1 MPSSPSLSP
10 ARISALRYSAV
21 FGVLLVLASCGG
33 KKKQAKYN
41 PPPPPPPSQN
51 YPPPQSKP
59 DTTQTARNSQKPTTT
74 RKPSANSLYTQ
85 EGFASWYGPGFH
97 NRRASNGEIYDM
109 NAMTAAH
116 RDFPLNSVVR
126 VTNEQTGHSAVVRI
140 TDRGPFVPNRIIDLS
155 LAAAKQVDVWKSG
168 TAMVKLE
175 VISAPSPVDRGGR
188 WCVQIGALSKQKDAI
203 RLKEH
208 LLESFETTQVIQF
221 PAPDGGYW
229 VRVKVPQDDKKRA
242 QEVAR
247 ATHVS
252 EGNVFLVR
260 LD

>member
-1 MPSSPSLSP
+1 MVL
-10 ARISALRYSAV
+10 A
-21 FGVLLVLASCGG
+21 GLLVLASCGG
-33 KKKQAKYN
+33 RKHARN
-41 PPPPPPPSQN
+41 DIPPPPPPSQT
-51 YPPPQSKP
+51 PV
-59 DTTQTARNSQKPTTT
+59 QTAQKPPTPAPQPAE
-74 RKPSANSLYTQ
+74 RPRSSNHALFTQ
-85 EGFASWYGPGFH
+85 EGYASWYGPGFH
-97 NRRASNGEIYDM
+97 NRRASNGEVYDM

-126 VTNEQTGHSAVVRI
+126 VTNEKTGHSAVVRI

-155 LAAAKQVDVWKSG
+155 LAAAKAVDVWRSG

-175 VISAPSPVDRGGR
+175 VISAPAPIEHGGR
-188 WCVQIGALSKQKDAI
+188 WCVQIGAIPHQKDAI
-203 RLKEH
+203 RLKEQ
-208 LLESFETTQVIQF
+208 LLQSFETTQVIQF

-242 QEVAR
+242 QQVAR
-247 ATHVS
+247 ETHPD

>member
-1 MPSSPSLSP
+1 
-10 ARISALRYSAV
+10 
-21 FGVLLVLASCGG
+21 
-33 KKKQAKYN
+33 KKHQRVEL
-41 PPPPPPPSQN
+41 PPPPPPSQA
-51 YPPPQSKP
+51 P
-59 DTTQTARNSQKPTTT
+59 TQTAPTQTQPSQ
-74 RKPSANSLYTQ
+74 SARIPRQPGHVLYTE
-85 EGFASWYGPGFH
+85 EGYASWYGPGFH
-97 NRRASNGEIYDM
+97 NRRASNGEVYDM

-126 VTNEQTGHSAVVRI
+126 VTNEKTGHSTVVRI

-155 LAAAKQVDVWKSG
+155 LAAAKAVDVWRSG

-175 VISAPSPVDRGGR
+175 VLSAPAPIEHGGR
-188 WCVQIGALSKQKDAI
+188 WCVQIGAISSQKDAI

-208 LLESFETTQVIQF
+208 LLRTFETTQVIQF

-229 VRVKVPQDDKKRA
+229 VRVKVPQDDKRRA

-247 ATHVS
+247 ETHPDQ
-252 EGNVFLVR
+252 GNVFLVR

>member
-1 MPSSPSLSP
+1 MPLSVCQKSVAARLRFP
-10 ARISALRYSAV
+10 ALLGV
-21 FGVLLVLASCGG
+21 VLLLASCG
-33 KKKQAKYN
+33 KKHQQVEL
-41 PPPPPPPSQN
+41 PPPPPPSQT
-51 YPPPQSKP
+51 PTQPAPTQPSQSARIQRPQGH
-59 DTTQTARNSQKPTTT
+59 A
-74 RKPSANSLYTQ
+74 LYTE
-85 EGFASWYGPGFH
+85 EGYASWYGPGFH
-97 NRRASNGEIYDM
+97 NRRASNGEVYDM

-126 VTNEQTGHSAVVRI
+126 VTNLKTGHSTVVRI

-155 LAAAKQVDVWKSG
+155 LAAAKAVDVWRAG

-175 VISAPSPVDRGGR
+175 VLSAPAPIESGGR
-188 WCVQIGALSKQKDAI
+188 WCVQIGAISSQKDAI

-208 LLESFETTQVIQF
+208 LLRTFETRQVIEF

-229 VRVKVPQDDKKRA
+229 VRVKVPEDDKRRA

-247 ATHVS
+247 ETHPD

>member
-1 MPSSPSLSP
+1 MPSCPSAIP
-10 ARISALRYSAV
+10 GRFAVLRLWAV
-21 FGVLLVLASCGG
+21 LTLLLLAASCGG
-33 KKKQAKYN
+33 KKNRARYE
-41 PPPPPPPSQN
+41 PPPPPPPSQP
-51 YPPPQSKP
+51 YPQPKP
-59 DTTQTARNSQKPTTT
+59 EPEETE
-74 RKPSANSLYTQ
+74 PSASARTPRSSGRALYTQ

-97 NRRASNGEIYDM
+97 NRHSSNGEVFDM
-109 NAMTAAH
+109 YAMTAAH
-116 RDFPLNSVVR
+116 RDLPLNSVVR
-126 VTNEQTGHSAVVRI
+126 VTNEKTGHSAVVRI

-155 LAAAKQVDVWKSG
+155 MAAAKAVDVWRPG

-175 VISAPSPVDRGGR
+175 VISAPSPIERGGR
-188 WCVQIGALSKQKDAI
+188 WCVQIGALSRQKDAI

-242 QEVAR
+242 QEIAH
-247 ATHVS
+247 ATHVA

>member
-1 MPSSPSLSP
+1 LKQPVFLPF
-10 ARISALRYSAV
+10 ARSAALLCLL
-21 FGVLLVLASCGG
+21 LLVASCGS
-33 KKKQAKYN
+33 KKQARN
-41 PPPPPPPSQN
+41 QVPPPPPPSQTPAN
-51 YPPPQSKP
+51 TTPAPQQTQP
-59 DTTQTARNSQKPTTT
+59 AQTARKP
-74 RKPSANSLYTQ
+74 RSGNSLYTQ
-85 EGFASWYGPGFH
+85 EGYASWYGPGFH
-97 NRRASNGEIYDM
+97 NRRASNGEVYNM

-126 VTNEQTGHSAVVRI
+126 VTNEKTGASTVVRI

-155 LAAAKQVDVWKSG
+155 LAAAKAVDVWRSG
-168 TAMVKLE
+168 TALVKLE
-175 VISAPSPVDRGGR
+175 VISSPAPIDHGGR
-188 WCVQIGALSKQKDAI
+188 WCVQIGAITKQKDAI

-208 LLESFETTQVIQF
+208 LLENFETTQVIQF

-247 ATHVS
+247 ATHVD
-252 EGNVFLVR
+252 EGTVFLVR

>member
-1 MPSSPSLSP
+1 MSFVSQPRRRPRLQPLRLP
-10 ARISALRYSAV
+10 AVLA
-21 FGVLLVLASCGG
+21 VLLVLASCGG
-33 KKKQAKYN
+33 KKQARN
-41 PPPPPPPSQN
+41 EAPPPPPPAEIPIQ
-51 YPPPQSKP
+51 PAPQP
-59 DTTQTARNSQKPTTT
+59 KPTEPAESA
-74 RKPSANSLYTQ
+74 RKNAPGQAIYTQ
-85 EGFASWYGPGFH
+85 EGYASWYGPGFH
-97 NRRASNGEIYDM
+97 NRRTSNGEVFDM

-126 VTNEQTGHSAVVRI
+126 VTNEKTGHSVVVRI

-155 LAAAKQVDVWKSG
+155 VGAAKAVDVWRPG
-168 TAMVKLE
+168 TALVKLE
-175 VISAPSPVDRGGR
+175 VLSAPSPIDHGGR
-188 WCVQIGALSKQKDAI
+188 WCVQIGAISQQKDAI

-208 LLESFETTQVIQF
+208 LLESFETREVIQF

-242 QEVAR
+242 QEIAH
-247 ATHVS
+247 ATHVD

>member
-1 MPSSPSLSP
+1 MRLT
-10 ARISALRYSAV
+10 ALRYSAALA
-21 FGVLLVLASCGG
+21 VLLLLASCGG
-33 KKKQAKYN
+33 KKKAAKYN

-51 YPPPQSKP
+51 YPPPQTKT
-59 DTTQTARNSQKPTTT
+59 DTTRSAKNTQKTPPAA
-74 RKPSANSLYTQ
+74 RKPNGNSLFTQ
-85 EGFASWYGPGFH
+85 EGYASWYGPGFH
-97 NRRASNGEIYDM
+97 NRRASNGEVYDM

-175 VISAPSPVDRGGR
+175 VISAPSPVDHGGR
-188 WCVQIGALSKQKDAI
+188 WCVQIGALSRQKDAI
-203 RLKEH
+203 KLKEH

>member
-1 MPSSPSLSP
+1 MPSSSSLSP
-10 ARISALRYSAV
+10 VRTIAMRYSAV
-21 FGVLLVLASCGG
+21 LGVLLVLASCGG

-51 YPPPQSKP
+51 YPPQPKP
-59 DTTQTARNSQKPTTT
+59 DATESTRNSQPPATK
-74 RKPSANSLYTQ
+74 RSPSGHSLFTQ
-85 EGFASWYGPGFH
+85 EGYASWYGPGFH

-126 VTNEQTGHSAVVRI
+126 VTNQQTGHSAVVRI

-155 LAAAKQVDVWKSG
+155 LAAAKQVDVWRAG
-168 TAMVKLE
+168 TALVKLE
-175 VISAPSPVDRGGR
+175 VISSQSPVDHGGR
-188 WCVQIGALSKQKDAI
+188 WCVQIGALARQQDAVK
-203 RLKEH
+203 LKEH

>member
-1 MPSSPSLSP
+1 
-10 ARISALRYSAV
+10 
-21 FGVLLVLASCGG
+21 
-33 KKKQAKYN
+33 
-41 PPPPPPPSQN
+41 
-51 YPPPQSKP
+51 
-59 DTTQTARNSQKPTTT
+59 
-74 RKPSANSLYTQ
+74 
-85 EGFASWYGPGFH
+85 
-97 NRRASNGEIYDM
+97 M

-126 VTNEQTGHSAVVRI
+126 VTNEKTGHSVVVRI

-155 LAAAKQVDVWKSG
+155 VGAAKAVDVWRPG
-168 TAMVKLE
+168 TALVKLE
-175 VISAPSPVDRGGR
+175 VLSAPSPIDHGGR
-188 WCVQIGALSKQKDAI
+188 WCVQIGAISQQKDAI

-208 LLESFETTQVIQF
+208 LLESFETREVIQF

-242 QEVAR
+242 QEIAH
-247 ATHVS
+247 ATHVD

>member
-1 MPSSPSLSP
+1 MPLPRSCQSV
-10 ARISALRYSAV
+10 RQGVRWTAV
-21 FGVLLVLASCGG
+21 LAILLVLASCGG
-33 KKKQAKYN
+33 KKQARN
-41 PPPPPPPSQN
+41 QIPPPPPPSQTPTQ
-51 YPPPQSKP
+51 PPAPEPTEPAESS
-59 DTTQTARNSQKPTTT
+59 RNQRPGH
-74 RKPSANSLYTQ
+74 SLYTQ
-85 EGFASWYGPGFH
+85 EGYASWYGPGFH
-97 NRRASNGEIYDM
+97 NRRASNGEVFDM

-116 RDFPLNSVVR
+116 RDLPLNSVVR
-126 VTNEQTGHSAVVRI
+126 VTNTQTGHSVVVRI

-155 LAAAKQVDVWKSG
+155 MGAAKAVDVWRPG
-168 TAMVKLE
+168 TALVKLE
-175 VISAPSPVDRGGR
+175 VLSAPAPIDHGGR
-188 WCVQIGALSKQKDAI
+188 WCVQIGALSHQQDAI

-247 ATHVS
+247 ATHVD

>member
-1 MPSSPSLSP
+1 MRGGSSKSRAL
-10 ARISALRYSAV
+10 ALRASALCV
-21 FGVLLVLASCGG
+21 TLLLASCGG
-33 KKKQAKYN
+33 NKKSTRSY
-41 PPPPPPPSQN
+41 PPPPPPPSIQ
-51 YPPPQSKP
+51 PAPQPEPEPSE
-59 DTTQTARNSQKPTTT
+59 PTDADRDRSTG
-74 RKPSANSLYTQ
+74 RALYTQ
-85 EGFASWYGPGFH
+85 EGYASWYGPGFH
-97 NRRASNGEIYDM
+97 NRRSSNGEIFNM

-126 VTNEQTGHSAVVRI
+126 VTNEKTGHSTIVRI

-155 LAAAKQVDVWKSG
+155 MAAAKAVDVWRPG
-168 TAMVKLE
+168 TALVKLE
-175 VISAPSPVDRGGR
+175 VLSAPSAIDRGGR
-188 WCVQIGALSKQKDAI
+188 WCVQIGALPTQREAI
-203 RLKEH
+203 RLKTH

-242 QEVAR
+242 QEIAR
-247 ATHVS
+247 ATHVT